1 MADSLKHNPPEVKL
15 IYHPNGEIAEVNISL
30 PIPRAVHN
38 PPLKRKR
45 SRLDSGF
52 DDDPAMVASHSD
64 QTNHVNKV
72 LEEEEGDEG
81 EEGGGDEDLVFL
93 RAAVQNV
100 SPSRELRIDMP
111 RLDSK
116 ECDTDDDVTIS
127 SAQPMIKSSDKK
139 FEFIKVSS
147 VRRMLGNKQPC
158 NSVLIVLVLLLL
170 VGIVALLIFHFS
182 ETKIEVSQNASNS
195 TATLTSHR
203 LRTPA
208 AAPSFFRCHL
218 DCFEK
223 SKQLLSIKDGRA
235 SCSNNTVHLEC
246 KPGFEAEAELSI
258 TCQDLDQ
265 KRKAIQ
271 CLPSSRCN
279 DKNQSSC
286 GADVLLLVGGELN
299 GKLLDSMETFP
310 VSAYSGCLPR
320 LPQPV
325 KWGSLAFLE
334 NSLFFCGGENSAEQP
349 SKTCWTL
356 ETGRQWRWF
365 GDLAR

>member
-52 DDDPAMVASHSD
+52 DDDPAIVASHSD

-182 ETKIEVSQNASNS
+182 ETKIEVSQDESNS
-195 TATLTSHR
+195 TATLTPHR

-218 DCFEK
+218 DCFKK

-235 SCSNNTVHLEC
+235 SCSNNTIHLEC

-258 TCQDLDQ
+258 TRSPRS
-265 KRKAIQ
+265 KEK
-271 CLPSSRCN
+271 SN
-279 DKNQSSC
+279 
-286 GADVLLLVGGELN
+286 
-299 GKLLDSMETFP
+299 P
-310 VSAYSGCLPR
+310 VFAVFKMQRQEP
-320 LPQPV
+320 
-325 KWGSLAFLE
+325 
-334 NSLFFCGGENSAEQP
+334 EQ
-349 SKTCWTL
+349 L
-356 ETGRQWRWF
+356 WR
-365 GDLAR
+365 